1 MSKFKVG
8 DRVVFKQ
15 EGWRGRIVEIK
26 DDGIHVVMFDD
37 GSGDWF
43 REDQLAR
50 NSALH
55 SANPVVQNALNRK
68 ACNAI
73 NPAIK
78 PEYDAYVKAKAKF
91 DKWWSPDRKLS
102 EGNSAVTRD
111 YHEAERRLGDK
122 YREIYGEFLPNG
134 WDMGDR
140 LERACSK
147 PTPNSTACNGYVVLR
162 GVKGGT
168 VKVFEGDSVNWRGR
182 EFIAKLVGS
191 PELTK
196 MVIDDDGE
204 TYTVDMRDPLL
215 KGYNS
220 TVACN
225 AMSVEIKRKRSGVKT
240 VVPIDEFK
248 KSTQYGRDLTGYE
261 RFMLGRGIDKM
272 ETDEHRYSVVVTNAT
287 DSKALNA
294 SRSDAVLADYKKFV
308 KAQMSAAITALET
321 AKRDISA
328 QTEVSA
334 RTAKA
339 THANDEHEIV
349 RDYGTK
355 TAMAIG
361 EAVSKLKA
369 AKDNPLIL

>member
-55 SANPVVQNALNRK
+55 SANPVVQNALK
-68 ACNAI
+68 
-73 NPAIK
+73 
-78 PEYDAYVKAKAKF
+78 
-91 DKWWSPDRKLS
+91 
-102 EGNSAVTRD
+102 
-111 YHEAERRLGDK
+111 
-122 YREIYGEFLPNG
+122 
-134 WDMGDR
+134 
-140 LERACSK
+140 RACSK

-182 EFIAKLVGS
+182 EFIAKRVGS

-220 TVACN
+220 TVSCN

-339 THANDEHEIV
+339 TRANDEHEIV